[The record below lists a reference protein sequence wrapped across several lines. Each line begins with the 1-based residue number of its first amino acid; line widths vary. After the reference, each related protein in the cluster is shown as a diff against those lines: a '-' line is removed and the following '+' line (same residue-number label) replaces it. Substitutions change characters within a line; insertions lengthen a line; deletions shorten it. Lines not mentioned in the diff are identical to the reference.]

1 MSGNSEVSAFG
12 SILKYCINGT
22 STGTASSGCISEVAA
37 IESVH

>member
-22 STGTASSGCISEVAA
+22 STGTVSSGCISEVAA
-37 IESVH
+37 IESVR